1 MSHPLRRLIALF
13 CSLTIS
19 LLPASAFDAA
29 DSSSELG
36 VDILR
41 QLSASDS
48 GNLLLSPHSLS
59 SVLAPLYLGSAGETR
74 SELARVIRFPSQD
87 AQVEKAFADLRRE
100 LTPPKASH
108 SKAGSSA
115 RPGVTFDSA
124 NRLFIQNGFPIREVF
139 NDRLRAS
146 FDFIPQ
152 ALDFRQKSSESASII
167 NNWVS
172 EQTHG
177 KITSVLSPQLSP
189 DTRIILINALY
200 FRADWKVPF
209 KPAQTFPRPF
219 HVSASTETS
228 NRSTMQR
235 TAKMG
240 YAHEDGFQVVALPY
254 VDGDYHCLII
264 LPDEL
269 SGSMEAASRVTADQL
284 KRWSRLARGDETL
297 VDLQLPAF
305 SFANTARSLAAS
317 LKQLGVRQAF
327 DEPKGSANFDPI
339 SPRTADDYLAV
350 SDVLQSTFI
359 AVDENGTEAAAAT
372 AIEMITLSASAGP
385 RPKPIEMH
393 VNRPFLFAIQHQS
406 TGACLFLGRVVDPQK
421 K

>member
-1 MSHPLRRLIALF
+1 MSQALRRLIALF

-36 VDILR
+36 LDILR

-74 SELARVIRFPSQD
+74 SELARVVRFPNQD
-87 AQVEKAFADLRRE
+87 ALVEKAFADLRRK
-100 LTPPKASH
+100 LTPPKTPD
-108 SKAGSSA
+108 SKVGQLD
-115 RPGVTFDSA
+115 RPGVTFHSA
-124 NRLFIQNGFPIREVF
+124 NRLFIQKGFPIREVF

-146 FDFIPQ
+146 FDFVPQ
-152 ALDFRQKSSESASII
+152 ALDFRQKSSESAATI
-167 NNWVS
+167 NTWVS
-172 EQTHG
+172 EQTHE
-177 KITSVLSPQLSP
+177 KITSVLPSQLP
-189 DTRIILINALY
+189 PETRIILINALY
-200 FRADWKVPF
+200 FHADWQEPF
-209 KPAQTFPRPF
+209 KSEQTFPRPF
-219 HVSASTETS
+219 HLNGSTATS
-228 NRSTMQR
+228 DRSIMQR
-235 TAKMG
+235 TARMG
-240 YAHEDGFQVVALPY
+240 YAHEDGFQVVSLPY

-269 SGSMEAASRVTADQL
+269 SDSMDAASRVTAQQL
-284 KRWSRLARGDETL
+284 KRWSRLARRDETL

-339 SPRTADDYLAV
+339 SPRTGDDYLAV